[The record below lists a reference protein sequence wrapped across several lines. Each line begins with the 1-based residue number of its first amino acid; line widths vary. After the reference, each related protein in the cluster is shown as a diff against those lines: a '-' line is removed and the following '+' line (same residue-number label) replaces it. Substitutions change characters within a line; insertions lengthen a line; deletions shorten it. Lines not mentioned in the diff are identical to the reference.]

1 MATKL
6 TLYQLDESIREL
18 FENLPVDED
27 TGEILPEA
35 AAQIDA
41 LHEQFEEKICG
52 IGLYVKELKANAEAC
67 KEASAQLSA
76 RAKSLNSRA
85 DWLKSYALQHMQQNG
100 LVKAENQLCKVSVA
114 KGMPT
119 VSI

>member
-41 LHEQFEEKICG
+41 LHEQFEEKIW
-52 IGLYVKELKANAEAC
+52 YRWRF
-67 KEASAQLSA
+67 S
-76 RAKSLNSRA
+76 
-85 DWLKSYALQHMQQNG
+85 
-100 LVKAENQLCKVSVA
+100 
-114 KGMPT
+114 
-119 VSI
+119 

>member
-41 LHEQFEEKICG
+41 LHEQFEEKILSCRKGNLKILLSKARKARMSDKDTSCG
-52 IGLYVKELKANAEAC
+52 IVTVPVKFRPQPLPGSFNC
-67 KEASAQLSA
+67 PPNRCL
-76 RAKSLNSRA
+76 R
-85 DWLKSYALQHMQQNG
+85 DH
-100 LVKAENQLCKVSVA
+100 
-114 KGMPT
+114 
-119 VSI
+119 